1 MSGIMPGLFIRK
13 GECYETKK
21 ISSEGLTF
29 SAHFELENLLDFVE
43 AHSYSQDQVISALE
57 YLKHEGY
64 LSGLILYDDQGQP
77 YHFIIDGM
85 SRQGLDLLDSLSKE
99 STL

>member
-1 MSGIMPGLFIRK
+1 MRPRK
-13 GECYETKK
+13 
-21 ISSEGLTF
+21 SLVRDLLL
-29 SAHFELENLLDFVE
+29 ALDRQLPVHFELENLLDFV
-43 AHSYSQDQVISALE
+43 ALE

-85 SRQGLDLLDSLSKE
+85 SRQGLDLLESLSKE

>member
-1 MSGIMPGLFIRK
+1 MRPRK
-13 GECYETKK
+13 
-21 ISSEGLTF
+21 SLVRDLLL
-29 SAHFELENLLDFVE
+29 ALDRQLPVHFELENLLDFVE

-57 YLKHEGY
+57 YLKHESY
-64 LSGLILYDDQGQP
+64 LSGLILYDDQVQP

>member
-1 MSGIMPGLFIRK
+1 MRPRK
-13 GECYETKK
+13 T
-21 ISSEGLTF
+21 LVRDLLLAF
-29 SAHFELENLLDFVE
+29 DRQLPVHLELENLLDFVD

-57 YLKHEGY
+57 YLKHQGY

-85 SRQGLDLLDSLSKE
+85 PRQGLDLLDSLSKE
-99 STL
+99 GTI

>member
-1 MSGIMPGLFIRK
+1 MRPRK
-13 GECYETKK
+13 
-21 ISSEGLTF
+21 SLVRDLLL
-29 SAHFELENLLDFVE
+29 ALDRQLPVHFELENLLDFVE

-57 YLKHEGY
+57 YLKHESY

>member
-1 MSGIMPGLFIRK
+1 MRTRKSLVWDLLLALDRQLPG
-13 GECYETKK
+13 
-21 ISSEGLTF
+21 
-29 SAHFELENLLDFVE
+29 HFELENLLDFVD

-57 YLKHEGY
+57 YLKHQGY

-77 YHFIIDGM
+77 YHFIIDGI

-99 STL
+99 GSI

>member
-1 MSGIMPGLFIRK
+1 MRP
-13 GECYETKK
+13 KK
-21 ISSEGLTF
+21 SLVRDLLL
-29 SAHFELENLLDFVE
+29 ALDRQLPVHFELENLLDFVE
-43 AHSYSQDQVISALE
+43 AHSYSHDQVISALE